1 MAHSKRK
8 LIEACCKIR
17 QIIGIS
23 WYLAVSHGFAFL
35 CNINFVIIR

>member
-1 MAHSKRK
+1 MARSKRK

-23 WYLAVSHGFAFL
+23 WYLAVSHDFAFL
-35 CNINFVIIR
+35 CKINILTL